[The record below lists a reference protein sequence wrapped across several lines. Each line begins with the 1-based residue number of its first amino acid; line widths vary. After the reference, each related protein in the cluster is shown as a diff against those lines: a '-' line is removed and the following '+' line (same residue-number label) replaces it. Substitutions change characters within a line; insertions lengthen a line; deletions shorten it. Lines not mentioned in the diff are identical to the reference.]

1 MQPAKYDI
9 LKDKSINICVM
20 TDNKKQILEESV
32 QRQQEVFEKL
42 LAEAISHD
50 NFAKAKKIIAKAHI
64 ADIADFIDKAT
75 VNQREKTLKL
85 ISDKL
90 MSQIIVELDISVI
103 PIVVTMLEAKKIAN
117 IINIIDA
124 DEAIYV
130 LDSLEYDL
138 RQHIF
143 NHLNK
148 TKKKEI
154 TEGFSYPEDSA
165 GRLMQKNFIAVPEY
179 WTVGQAVEH
188 ITKQQESTEIFYEIF
203 VTNPKF
209 VPIGAVPLSVLI
221 SKSKDLLIS
230 SIMNKEI
237 KSVQT
242 DLEEIEVSYLFKK
255 YGFITIP
262 VINKHN
268 RLVGVITLDD
278 IFDVVD
284 KQAEENI
291 MHMGGVQEDD
301 VYLNVIEIIK
311 SRFPWLLVSLIAATI
326 CSLVVDLYHNTIQQ
340 AVVLSAIMPIVA
352 GISGNAGTQ
361 TMTVTVLSL
370 ASKELTALNIVRV
383 IMNQIISC
391 GCNGIILALLGG
403 AILGVLHQDM
413 YLSLVFGLAVTINFI
428 LAGFFGV
435 VVPIALNK
443 FGFDPAVASPVFVT
457 TLTDVLSFAIF
468 LGLATK
474 LFI

>member
-1 MQPAKYDI
+1 M
-9 LKDKSINICVM
+9 VE
-20 TDNKKQILEESV
+20 KKEHSLEEESV
-32 QRQQEVFEKL
+32 QHQQEAFEKL
-42 LAEAISHD
+42 LADAIDDENTS
-50 NFAKAKKIIAKAHI
+50 FAKKIIAEAHI

-75 VNQREKTLKL
+75 FSQKEKVLQL
-85 ISDKL
+85 INEKL
-90 MSQIIVELDISVI
+90 MSEIIVELDISVI
-103 PIVVTMLEAKKIAN
+103 PIIIEMMEAKKVAN
-117 IINIIDA
+117 IINKIDI

-130 LDSLEYDL
+130 LDLLENEL

-143 NHLNK
+143 SYLNP
-148 TKKKEI
+148 TRKKEI
-154 TEGFSYPEDSA
+154 SEGFSYPEDSA
-165 GRLMQKNFIAVPEY
+165 GRLMQKNFVAVPEY
-179 WTVGQAVEH
+179 WTVGQVIEYLS
-188 ITKQQESTEIFYEIF
+188 KQRESLEIFYEIF
-203 VTNPKF
+203 VTNSKLIP
-209 VPIGAVPLSVLI
+209 VGAVPLSAII
-221 SKSKDLLIS
+221 SKPHDTLIN

-255 YGFITIP
+255 YGFITMP
-262 VINKHN
+262 VVN
-268 RLVGVITLDD
+268 RHKRIVGVITLDD

-301 VYLNVIEIIK
+301 VYLNVVEIIK
-311 SRFPWLLVSLIAATI
+311 SRFPWLLISLFAATI
-326 CSLVVDLYHNTIQQ
+326 CSIVVDLYHNTIQQ
-340 AVVLSAIMPIVA
+340 AVILSAIMPIVA

-370 ASKELTALNIVRV
+370 ASKELTALNIMRV

-391 GCNGIILALLGG
+391 GCNGVILACLGG
-403 AILGVLHQDM
+403 GLLGVLHQDLS
-413 YLSLVFGLAVTINFI
+413 LSLVFGLAVTINFA

-435 VVPIALNK
+435 VVPISLNK
-443 FGFDPAVASPVFVT
+443 LGFDPAVASPVFVT

-468 LGLATK
+468 LGLATE